1 MKQRLGEC
9 EECIFIQLPGLPSTI
24 YIKSS
29 RLGSYICRVSRS
41 CSSTAAEISDPPF
54 SPLTESWNMVSVKCP
69 HILSQKYLG
78 VVWGFRLR
86 RFTSGRRR
94 CEAAE
99 RRRFHSPC
107 AGFCDA
113 RGSPTGHVSISG
125 TQWRL
130 IYFHCALY
138 FATPLNQTHSSIL
151 ASRYNPICLLLDLDP
166 AFFLSLSCVLRDGT
180 QRLCWMWAT
189 AHTENDLRHVSIH
202 PWFRWVGCGWVG
214 TELGFFSATLSKQNK
229 QISMSAYCSEGK
241 QLTVTAAGWLN
252 TIRND

>member
-1 MKQRLGEC
+1 
-9 EECIFIQLPGLPSTI
+9 
-24 YIKSS
+24 
-29 RLGSYICRVSRS
+29 
-41 CSSTAAEISDPPF
+41 
-54 SPLTESWNMVSVKCP
+54 MVSVKCP
-69 HILSQKYLG
+69 HILSQKYLR

-86 RFTSGRRR
+86 RFTSGRRL

-138 FATPLNQTHSSIL
+138 FATPLNQTHSRIL
-151 ASRYNPICLLLDLDP
+151 ASRCNPICLLLDLDP
-166 AFFLSLSCVLRDGT
+166 AFF
-180 QRLCWMWAT
+180 
-189 AHTENDLRHVSIH
+189 
-202 PWFRWVGCGWVG
+202 
-214 TELGFFSATLSKQNK
+214 FFSLLCSPGWNPKIVLDVSHCSYRKWSSACINPSMIQVGGVCVGGDWTWLFSAKLSKQNK

>member
-9 EECIFIQLPGLPSTI
+9 EECIFIQLPGLPSTL

-29 RLGSYICRVSRS
+29 RLGSYICRVSHS
-41 CSSTAAEISDPPF
+41 CSSTAAEISDLPFHPPA
-54 SPLTESWNMVSVKCP
+54 PLTESWNMVSVKCP
-69 HILSQKYLG
+69 HILSQKYLR

-86 RFTSGRRR
+86 RSTSGRRR

-99 RRRFHSPC
+99 RRRFHSPR

-125 TQWRL
+125 AQWRL

-138 FATPLNQTHSSIL
+138 FATPPDQTHSRTL

-166 AFFLSLSCVLRDGT
+166 AFLFLSLSRVLRGGT
-180 QRLCWMWAT
+180 QRLCWM
-189 AHTENDLRHVSIH
+189 
-202 PWFRWVGCGWVG
+202 
-214 TELGFFSATLSKQNK
+214 
-229 QISMSAYCSEGK
+229 
-241 QLTVTAAGWLN
+241 
-252 TIRND
+252 